1 MNEKSVEDDTLYTL
15 KEACEYL
22 RIGRSTL
29 YRLMANSDLKGHK
42 VGCTWRFY
50 LGELR
55 SFVRGDEMVEEAEDK
70 TEQG

>member
-1 MNEKSVEDDTLYTL
+1 MNEKHVNDDTLYTL

-22 RIGRSTL
+22 KIGRTTL
-29 YRLMANSDLKGHK
+29 YRLMEKDGLKGYK

-50 LGELR
+50 LGDLR
-55 SFVRGDEMVEEAEDK
+55 SFVKGDEMTESAEDK